1 MLTTSSWDAE
11 MLRIFSKN
19 FGFPK
24 PPREIHISFTPGP
37 QHRLVLKNRRKE
49 ERMRRWMWIGVSL
62 LVILGGILIGVGA
75 YHAGVTHGLEQTG
88 RAVEVV
94 RVGPRDGYF
103 PFGLF
108 LFPLFFIGLFL
119 LIRGAFW
126 SRRWAG
132 WDAHHHENP
141 WGHGPWGHGGSQ
153 AFEEW
158 HRHQHEH
165 HAADHPGS

>member
-1 MLTTSSWDAE
+1 
-11 MLRIFSKN
+11 
-19 FGFPK
+19 
-24 PPREIHISFTPGP
+24 
-37 QHRLVLKNRRKE
+37 
-49 ERMRRWMWIGVSL
+49 MRRWMWIGVSL
-62 LVILGGILIGVGA
+62 LVVLGGVIIGVGA

-94 RVGPRDGYF
+94 RVGPGYGYF

-126 SRRWAG
+126 SRRWEG
-132 WDAHHHENP
+132 GDAHQHGP
-141 WGHGPWGHGGSQ
+141 GRWGPGPWGQGGPQ

-158 HRHQHEH
+158 HRHQHEQQTG
-165 HAADHPGS
+165 DHPGSGGEPTKV